1 MSSTTMVDA
10 PIAAVPATEQR
21 RERLGLPLGAAGVL
35 LWILA
40 IHSAHYSHM
49 GSEGLISILGWPYFL
64 GLAFV
69 IAGFVLELTRKNP
82 RSSRLFAF
90 VAIFVLFLYGTAPAL
105 EPVAELTDAWIHA
118 GFIQYIFVHGHPLEG
133 YDARFSWPGA
143 FSMGAVIVK
152 FAGQANALGFIRWFP
167 MVIEFLYLAPLFVIV
182 RYSGVGRR
190 AGWLAIV
197 FYFSANWI
205 FQDYFSPQALDYLFY
220 LVVVAGAFACW
231 RPAKLAL
238 SSSVAG
244 TFRDRV
250 TQSRR
255 LLTRDRLLGRQ
266 TESTWTGGQNLGL
279 FLIFALIFLAVA
291 MSHQLT
297 PYALIVGLLG
307 LLLTRRL
314 GRPEL
319 VLLLI
324 VLAAGWLSL
333 GASNYWI
340 GHLNDIFGSFG
351 QFSNKLQD
359 NVTNRVVG
367 GQAHVFIV
375 ELRILLTG
383 GFLFLAGIGFF
394 RRAADSRALEVLV
407 GAPFLLLGAQDYG
420 GEGLLRVVLF
430 GLPFTSLLAASAFLP
445 SSSGEIRS
453 LVPQLSKGRYEH
465 IFHRALPFIIALAI
479 LVSALATTIVRGGN
493 DSYVSFS
500 QGELSAVNYM
510 YDHIQPGEVF
520 GVANYF
526 LPVGQAR
533 LGVVNEFIATELST
547 PANFRKISGRLL
559 RTRPQYIIFSQ
570 SQENYGVEVAG
581 YPPGWQRSLE
591 HTMLGSGYKVVAR
604 WPTASVI
611 KLTQKRSPVG
621 TLT

>member
-1 MSSTTMVDA
+1 MSAATIDLA
-10 PIAAVPATEQR
+10 PAVPLQATEQLR
-21 RERLGLPLGAAGVL
+21 DRLGLPLGAAGVL

-40 IHSAHYSHM
+40 IHSAHFSHM
-49 GSEGLISILGWPYFL
+49 GSDGLISVLGWPYFL

-69 IAGFVLELTRKNP
+69 IAGFVLELIRRNP
-82 RSSRLFAF
+82 SSWRLLAL
-90 VAIFVLFLYGTAPAL
+90 VVVFVLFLYGTAPAI
-105 EPVAELTDAWIHA
+105 EPVAELTDSWIHA
-118 GFIQYIFVHGHPLEG
+118 GFIQYILLHGHPLEG

-143 FSMGAVIVK
+143 FSMGAVLVK

-197 FYFSANWI
+197 FYFTANWI
-205 FQDYFSPQALDYLFY
+205 FQDYFSPQALNYLFY

-231 RPAKLAL
+231 RPARVAL
-238 SSSVAG
+238 SSVIPG
-244 TFRDRV
+244 TLRDRI
-250 TQSRR
+250 TQSRHIM
-255 LLTRDRLLGRQ
+255 TRDRLLGREAE
-266 TESTWTGGQNLGL
+266 TNWTRVQNLGL
-279 FLIFALIFLAVA
+279 FLICALIFLAIA

-297 PYALIVGLLG
+297 PYALFVALLG
-307 LLLTRRL
+307 LLITRRL

-340 GHLNDIFGSFG
+340 GHLNDIFGSIG
-351 QFSNKLQD
+351 QFSNKLQS
-359 NVTNRVVG
+359 NVTSRVVG
-367 GQAHVFIV
+367 GQTHVYIV
-375 ELRILLTG
+375 ELRILITG
-383 GFLFLAGIGFF
+383 GFLFMAGIGFL

-407 GAPFLLLGAQDYG
+407 GAPFILLGVQDYG

-430 GLPFTSLLAASAFLP
+430 ALPFTSLLAASAFLP
-445 SSSGEIRS
+445 NASGEIRS
-453 LVPQLSKGRYEH
+453 LMPPIAKGRYER

-493 DSYVSFS
+493 DAYVSFS
-500 QGELSAVNYM
+500 QGELSAVNYI
-510 YDHIQPGEVF
+510 YDHVKTGDVY

-533 LGVVNEFIATELST
+533 LGEITEFIST
-547 PANFRKISGRLL
+547 SPANFRKIDRQFLKA
-559 RTRPQYIIFSQ
+559 RPQYIIFSQ
-570 SQENYGVEVAG
+570 SQENYGVDVIG

-591 HTMLGSGYKVVAR
+591 HTLLGKGYKLVAQ
-604 WPTASVI
+604 WATASVL
-611 KLTQKRSPVG
+611 KSTQKRAPVG
-621 TLT
+621 KLA

>member
-1 MSSTTMVDA
+1 MSATIVVDA
-10 PIAAVPATEQR
+10 PTAAVRSTKQLR
-21 RERLGLPLGAAGVL
+21 DRLGLPLSAAGLL

-40 IHSAHYSHM
+40 IHTSHYSHM

-64 GLAFV
+64 GLGSI

-82 RSSRLFAF
+82 RSLRLLAF
-90 VAIFVLFLYGTAPAL
+90 VVLFVLFLYGTAPAI
-105 EPVAELTDAWIHA
+105 EPVAELTDSWIHA
-118 GFIQYIFVHGHPLEG
+118 GFIQYILLHGHPLEG

-143 FSMGAVIVK
+143 FSMGAVLVK

-182 RYSGVGRR
+182 RYSGAGRR

-197 FYFSANWI
+197 FYYTANWI
-205 FQDYFSPQALDYLFY
+205 FQDYFSPQALNYLFY
-220 LVVVAGAFACW
+220 LVVMAGAFACW
-231 RPAKLAL
+231 RPAKVAL
-238 SSSVAG
+238 SSVVSG
-244 TFRDRV
+244 SFRDRFS
-250 TQSRR
+250 QSRLPFTRNR
-255 LLTRDRLLGRQ
+255 LMGRH
-266 TESTWTGGQNLGL
+266 TESTWTSGQNLGL

-297 PYALIVGLLG
+297 PYALILGLIG

-351 QFSNKLQD
+351 QFSSKLQD

-367 GQAHVFIV
+367 GQTHVFIV

-394 RRAADSRALEVLV
+394 RRSADSRALEVLV
-407 GAPFLLLGAQDYG
+407 GAPFLLLAAQDYG

-445 SSSGEIRS
+445 NASGEIRS
-453 LVPQLSKGRYEH
+453 LVPQIAKGRYEQ
-465 IFHRALPFIIALAI
+465 IFHRVLPLIIALAI
-479 LVSALATTIVRGGN
+479 LISAVATTIVRGGN
-493 DSYVSFS
+493 DSYISFS

-510 YDHIQPGEVF
+510 YDHIQPGQVF
-520 GVANYF
+520 GLANYF

-533 LGVVNEFIATELST
+533 LGVVTEFVATELST
-547 PANFRKISGRLL
+547 PTNYRKISGRLL
-559 RTRPQYIIFSQ
+559 HIRPQYIIFSQ
-570 SQENYGVEVAG
+570 SQENYGVEVTG

-591 HTMLGSGYKVVAR
+591 HTLLGSGYKVVAR
-604 WPTASVI
+604 WATASVI
-611 KLTQKRSPVG
+611 KLSQKRSPVG